1 MLESKTLSRRGFIRN
16 TTAAALTGAAG
27 SLATAIPQASAQNR
41 EERLSIPKLADGRY
55 DFDTPYDRGGSNC
68 RRWDLPARLYPDGE
82 FKYGMGIASMDFE
95 CPPEIT
101 GALQDRVSHH
111 SWGYLDSTDELV
123 DEIVDWNER
132 YHGLDL
138 DARMIT
144 MSDGVYPG
152 IIAALR
158 SIVSAGGKVLLT
170 TPTYSGFYVMAS
182 QARVDTIDSPMRYD
196 NGRYEIDWDDLEL
209 KMTPDVR
216 AMIVCNPQNPTG
228 NVWTEDEL
236 LRIGRLCVERKVVVL
251 ADEIHSDFVR
261 RGHRYVAFAGLPD
274 RAVVENSVSFNA
286 VSKTFNL
293 AGMRNGYFYS
303 KSPELLVRVNEVH
316 RADLSTLGVVAN
328 IAAYQNGREWFEQ
341 VNAYIDD
348 NHALVEAFVAE
359 HMPTV
364 GNTRNEGTFMT
375 FLDFSRTMAAIGA
388 DELYAAHD
396 MATPEHYF
404 RDWLVKG
411 TGVFLN
417 TGSDYGAGGE
427 GHMRMNI
434 ASSRQVLRGALD
446 AMAGA
451 VNAVV

>member
-1 MLESKTLSRRGFIRN
+1 MLDSKKLSRRKFIRH
-16 TTAAALTGAAG
+16 TGAAALTGAAG
-27 SLATAIPQASAQNR
+27 SLATTIPQATAQSR
-41 EERLSIPKLADGRY
+41 SEALSIPRLADGRY
-55 DFDTPYDRGGSNC
+55 DFDTPYERVGSNC

-95 CPPEIT
+95 CPAAIT
-101 GALQDRVSHH
+101 EALQDRVSHH
-111 SWGYLDSTDELV
+111 SWGYLDSTDELIE
-123 DEIVDWNER
+123 EIVEWNGR

-138 DARMIT
+138 DERMIT
-144 MSDGVYPG
+144 VSDGVYPG

-158 SIVSAGGKVLLT
+158 SIVSAGGRVLMT

-196 NGRYEIDWDDLEL
+196 NGRYEIDWDDLEA

-216 AMIVCNPQNPTG
+216 AMLVCNPQNPTG

-236 LRIGRLCVERKVVVL
+236 LRIGRLCLARKVVVL

-261 RGHRYVAFAGLPD
+261 RGHRYVPFAGLSD

-303 KSPELLVRVNEVH
+303 KSPELRARVNEVH

-328 IAAYQNGREWFEQ
+328 IAAYQNGRDWFEQ
-341 VNAYIDD
+341 VNSYLDD
-348 NHALVEAFVAE
+348 NHAFVEAHIAE
-359 HMPTV
+359 HMPSV
-364 GNTRNEGTFMT
+364 GYTRNEGTFMT
-375 FLDFSRTMAAIGA
+375 FLDFSRTLAAIDA
-388 DELYAAHD
+388 ERLYAAHD
-396 MATPEHYF
+396 MATPEHYV
-404 RDWLVKG
+404 RDWLVKNS
-411 TGVFLN
+411 GVFLN
-417 TGSDYGAGGE
+417 PGSDYGAGGE

-434 ASSRQVLRGALD
+434 ASSRQLLREALD

-451 VNAVV
+451 VNAVI